1 MVNNKTRGVTEGS
14 LQLRSKVRCRSGT
27 RGEGFRADEEPCAFV
42 RLCVCVG
49 CVCYLQL
56 TWCTPEC
63 VRKAV
68 GERRRDFTRLFEQEG
83 KKLMKN
89 RVQIKKAAICAA
101 VRVQTPGSDSFKG
114 LMTRE

>member
-14 LQLRSKVRCRSGT
+14 LQLRSKVRCQSGT

-42 RLCVCVG
+42 CVCG
-49 CVCYLQL
+49 GVCYLQL

-89 RVQIKKAAICAA
+89 
-101 VRVQTPGSDSFKG
+101 
-114 LMTRE
+114 